1 MLREQLPSEPAPVVL
16 IVEDDVLLRL
26 TIAGSLRDA
35 GFEVLEAANAA
46 EAVQVLNCIPVDA
59 LFSDIDMPGRM
70 DGCALAQ
77 WVHQRELNVRI
88 ILTSGPDRALGEAG
102 EDITYLSQPS
112 SSGQF
117 RPLLQSVLPSL
128 RPAEP
133 RSF

>member
-1 MLREQLPSEPAPVVL
+1 MLREQLPSEPSPVILV
-16 IVEDDVLLRL
+16 VEDDVLLRL

-46 EAVQVLNCIPVDA
+46 EAVQVLKCIPVDA

-88 ILTSGPDRALGEAG
+88 ILTSGPDRPLGEAG
-102 EDITYLSQPS
+102 EYVSFLSKPYGS
-112 SSGQF
+112 DDVEH
-117 RPLLQSVLPSL
+117 LLRSVLPSVG
-128 RPAEP
+128 P
-133 RSF
+133 

>member
-46 EAVQVLNCIPVDA
+46 EAVQILKCIPVDA

-88 ILTSGPDRALGEAG
+88 ILTSGPDRALGDAG
-102 EDITYLSQPS
+102 EYVSYLSKPYAS
-112 SSGQF
+112 DEVEH
-117 RPLLQSVLPSL
+117 LLRSVLPSL
-128 RPAEP
+128 P
-133 RSF
+133 S

>member
-46 EAVQVLNCIPVDA
+46 EAVQILKCIPVDA

-88 ILTSGPDRALGEAG
+88 ILTSGPDRPVRLNVLGDLAAA
-102 EDITYLSQPS
+102 SW
-112 SSGQF
+112 
-117 RPLLQSVLPSL
+117 RPVRLTPKSCFSVAVKSPTGTSA
-128 RPAEP
+128 R
-133 RSF
+133 

>member
-1 MLREQLPSEPAPVVL
+1 
-16 IVEDDVLLRL
+16 L

-46 EAVQVLNCIPVDA
+46 EAVQILECIPVDA

-88 ILTSGPDRALGEAG
+88 ILTSGAGRALGEAG
-102 EDITYLSQPS
+102 EYVSYLSKPYAS
-112 SSGQF
+112 DEVEH
-117 RPLLQSVLPSL
+117 LLRSVLPSL
-128 RPAEP
+128 
-133 RSF
+133 SS

>member
-1 MLREQLPSEPAPVVL
+1 MRREPLPSEPAPVVL

-46 EAVQVLNCIPVDA
+46 EAVQILKCIPVDA

-77 WVHQRELNVRI
+77 WVHQHALNTRI
-88 ILTSGPDRALGEAG
+88 ILTSSPDRTLGEAG
-102 EDITYLSQPS
+102 EYVSFVPKPYGSAEVED
-112 SSGQF
+112 
-117 RPLLQSVLPSL
+117 LLRSVLPSL
-128 RPAEP
+128 
-133 RSF
+133 

>member
-35 GFEVLEAANAA
+35 GFEVLEAANAG

-77 WVHQRELNVRI
+77 WVHQRELKVRI
-88 ILTSGPDRALGEAG
+88 ILTSGPDRTLGEAG
-102 EDITYLSQPS
+102 EYVSFVPKPYASTEVED
-112 SSGQF
+112 
-117 RPLLQSVLPSL
+117 LLRSVLPS
-128 RPAEP
+128 P
-133 RSF
+133 

>member
-1 MLREQLPSEPAPVVL
+1 MLREQSPSEPVPAIL

-46 EAVQVLNCIPVDA
+46 EAVQILKCVPVDA

-77 WVHQRELNVRI
+77 WVHQHDLKVRI
-88 ILTSGPDRALGEAG
+88 ILTSGPDRTLGEAG
-102 EDITYLSQPS
+102 EYVSYLSKPYAS
-112 SSGQF
+112 HEVEH
-117 RPLLQSVLPSL
+117 LLRSVLPPLS
-128 RPAEP
+128 
-133 RSF
+133 S

>member
-1 MLREQLPSEPAPVVL
+1 MLREQLPSEPSPVILV
-16 IVEDDVLLRL
+16 VEDDVLLRL

-46 EAVQVLNCIPVDA
+46 EAVQILKCIPVDA

-77 WVHQRELNVRI
+77 WVHQHELNVRI

-102 EDITYLSQPS
+102 EYVSFLCKPYGSADVEH
-112 SSGQF
+112 
-117 RPLLQSVLPSL
+117 LLRSVLPSV
-128 RPAEP
+128 
-133 RSF
+133 SS

>member
-46 EAVQVLNCIPVDA
+46 EAVQVLKCIPVDA

-70 DGCALAQ
+70 DGFALAQ

-88 ILTSGPDRALGEAG
+88 ILTSGPERTLGEAG
-102 EDITYLSQPS
+102 EYVSFVPKPYASAEVEHAL
-112 SSGQF
+112 
-117 RPLLQSVLPSL
+117 RSVLPS
-128 RPAEP
+128 P
-133 RSF
+133 

>member
-35 GFEVLEAANAA
+35 GFEVLEAA
-46 EAVQVLNCIPVDA
+46 VQILKCIPVDA

-102 EDITYLSQPS
+102 EYVSYLSKPYAS
-112 SSGQF
+112 DEVEH
-117 RPLLQSVLPSL
+117 LLRSVLPSL
-128 RPAEP
+128 P
-133 RSF
+133 S